1 MESKIRSKTNSD
13 DGHYLTMATFG
24 DPGCSI
30 PASKTGTDQGASIP
44 EQGIVM
50 NQRNRPDRTLDQAV
64 MSAKRAE
71 FVPGNQVTL
80 LQNGEAYFPAIE
92 KAFDRARHEI
102 YIATYIF
109 ANDVTGQR
117 IADALKRAAQRGV
130 KVYLLIDGYG
140 SKDLPRSM
148 LEGLRTGGVK
158 TRIYRPQISPWTFR
172 RKRLRRMH
180 RKLVV
185 VDRELAFV
193 GGINIIDDREATG
206 DMASRYDYAV
216 SVEGP
221 LVNVIRHSAQ
231 RLWSR
236 VSWTSFRKRP
246 ARYGTLPASTSA
258 GGSMRAA
265 FLVRDNFRHR
275 RDIEAA
281 YIRAINHAESEIILA
296 HAYFLPRI
304 AFRHALLN
312 AVGRGVRVLLLLQ
325 GKVDHLLEYYGSRA
339 IYGSLLDA
347 GIEIYEYRKSF
358 LHAKVAVIDAH
369 WATVGSSNIDPFSLL
384 LALES
389 NVVVDDE
396 VFGATLAQ
404 SLKATVETDGRRILR
419 DTWNQRSAALRLTGW
434 LCYGLLR
441 FMKGISGYDGENRRV
456 KE

>member
-1 MESKIRSKTNSD
+1 
-13 DGHYLTMATFG
+13 
-24 DPGCSI
+24 
-30 PASKTGTDQGASIP
+30 
-44 EQGIVM
+44 
-50 NQRNRPDRTLDQAV
+50 
-64 MSAKRAE
+64 
-71 FVPGNQVTL
+71 
-80 LQNGEAYFPAIE
+80 
-92 KAFDRARHEI
+92 
-102 YIATYIF
+102 
-109 ANDVTGQR
+109 
-117 IADALKRAAQRGV
+117 
-130 KVYLLIDGYG
+130 
-140 SKDLPRSM
+140 
-148 LEGLRTGGVK
+148 
-158 TRIYRPQISPWTFR
+158 
-172 RKRLRRMH
+172 
-180 RKLVV
+180 
-185 VDRELAFV
+185 
-193 GGINIIDDREATG
+193 
-206 DMASRYDYAV
+206 
-216 SVEGP
+216 
-221 LVNVIRHSAQ
+221 
-231 RLWSR
+231 
-236 VSWTSFRKRP
+236 
-246 ARYGTLPASTSA
+246 
-258 GGSMRAA
+258 MRAA

-419 DTWNQRSAALRLTGW
+419 DTWNQRPAALRLTGW

-441 FMKGISGYDGENRRV
+441 FMKGISGYGGENRRV